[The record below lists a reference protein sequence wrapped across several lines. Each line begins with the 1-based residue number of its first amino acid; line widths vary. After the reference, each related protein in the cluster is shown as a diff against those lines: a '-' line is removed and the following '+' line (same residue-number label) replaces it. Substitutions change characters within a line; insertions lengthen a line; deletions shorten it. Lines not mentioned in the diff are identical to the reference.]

1 MCRQRLQ
8 TWKLFAVLALG
19 AMNGLCVTGMVRA
32 QEERG
37 AQPEAK
43 SSQPAKSRYE
53 DRRGLDPNG
62 IDRWYHGR
70 QIAQVMGHLGAGWL
84 ERPERETEEQPNKL
98 IKALR
103 LKGNEVIAD
112 IGAGSG
118 YFTFRFA
125 PKVPR
130 GKVLAVEI
138 QMEMLDILKER
149 KSVLKIDNVDLIL
162 GTESDPKLGSAVD
175 LVVMVD
181 VYHEFNQPFEMV
193 ESMVKSLK
201 PGGRIAFV
209 EYRMEDPAV
218 PIKTVHKM
226 SEKQLRREMKDHPL
240 LEHDE
245 TIETLPWQHIILF
258 KKKAV
263 TPGAPNS
270 TKEAPAKSERP

>member
-1 MCRQRLQ
+1 MSAMRLG
-8 TWKLFAVLALG
+8 TGSFWALFLMVLPGGFLG
-19 AMNGLCVTGMVRA
+19 VGRAGA
-32 QEERG
+32 QEAKPAERHD
-37 AQPEAK
+37 EK
-43 SSQPAKSRYE
+43 PAGQKPRYE

-125 PKVPR
+125 PKVPK

-138 QMEMLDILKER
+138 QLEMLEILKER
-149 KSVLKIDNVDLIL
+149 KTALKIDNVDLIL
-162 GTESDPKLGSAVD
+162 GTESDPKLGAAVD

-193 ESMVKSLK
+193 ESMVRSLK

-226 SEKQLRREMKDHPL
+226 SERQLRKEMKDHPL

-258 KKKAV
+258 KKKAD
-263 TPGAPNS
+263 TS
-270 TKEAPAKSERP
+270 EKTDKSEKK